1 MRVRSRQLSE
11 LLERKISEDQDAL
24 QALQGQTEKKDREL
38 LSNTISLAK
47 ANDTISS
54 ILSSVESLQKQSS
67 DAKESELLSHIAA
80 QIRTLDWGENQWAAF
95 KLYFEQVHPAFFS
108 KLNKAYPTLTAGEN
122 RICAFIVMNLNTKD
136 IAALLNRSPR
146 TIDTIKFRI
155 RRKMGIPKEVSTLSF
170 LLPFTQEQA

>member
-1 MRVRSRQLSE
+1 M
-11 LLERKISEDQDAL
+11 
-24 QALQGQTEKKDREL
+24 
-38 LSNTISLAK
+38 
-47 ANDTISS
+47 
-54 ILSSVESLQKQSS
+54 
-67 DAKESELLSHIAA
+67 
-80 QIRTLDWGENQWAAF
+80 
-95 KLYFEQVHPAFFS
+95 
-108 KLNKAYPTLTAGEN
+108 TAGEN